1 MLIKM
6 YYHFMVCACICTLVF
21 TISQFYADVCLL
33 SLFSLSNCINGFV
46 WHNNSIRKQEFE
58 FIITITIEF
67 GESLQSKLSSSEL
80 LILLHTSI
88 VHVF

>member
-6 YYHFMVCACICTLVF
+6 YYHFMVCACICTIVF
-21 TISQFYADVCLL
+21 TISQFQADVCLL

-46 WHNNSIRKQEFE
+46 WHNNSIRKHEFE
-58 FIITITIEF
+58 FITTITIEF